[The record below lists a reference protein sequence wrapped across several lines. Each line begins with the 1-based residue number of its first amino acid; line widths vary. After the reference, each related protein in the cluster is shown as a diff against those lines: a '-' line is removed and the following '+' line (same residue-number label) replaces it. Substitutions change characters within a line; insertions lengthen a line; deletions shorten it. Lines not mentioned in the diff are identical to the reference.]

1 MADDNKII
9 AELVVAGKDKFVS
22 DLLAASKAADSTSAS
37 VTKMEAALKDIPAGT
52 KEFEKLKNEIEATKI
67 VAEEANGAFE
77 NNRRKLAELK
87 KETSGLA
94 TIMATLKSEGKQN
107 TETFKQIQQRFEET
121 KKKAG
126 ELQDKISDINDQI
139 KNLGSDTRGIDNAVR
154 GVTLIANGFQLA
166 QGATAAFGKEN
177 KDLEKALIKLNG
189 VMAITQSLQAIGAEL
204 TAEDSIVKQA
214 AAKATALYSF
224 VVGESTGAL
233 KLFRIALAATGIGL
247 IVIAI
252 GALVANWDKF
262 TKTIRESF
270 PALDGVIKFFE
281 NFRQIA
287 AGAIKSVTAG
297 FGQVGK
303 IISDVFKGDFSGAY
317 ADAKKVGSIMSEA
330 YNKGYSEKD
339 EQIKRQAGIRDR
351 KFRLD
356 LAEAQ
361 GKDVRALRIKLLQD
375 ELKDLEKG
383 SDEYNAKLIEIEKL
397 KYDIRKDAAKK
408 TKELEFVTQQQLTA
422 IEFGEQ
428 AIAAMRAELLKLYT
442 DAVERGI
449 VPETDPNIRALIGNI
464 KDAEKELAIF
474 KTRFEELTNP
484 KDIQPL
490 KAINQ
495 LKNIKIPDDV
505 LSGLKPKERKL
516 TLFEQLFGTNT
527 ENIDAQK
534 RILNYAKGSKKIIDE
549 LVNYGQQIS
558 NIASQAI
565 DIQTQNQLS
574 SLEERKNKGLISE
587 KEYERESA
595 QIKNEAAR
603 KKRAID
609 IAMAVAQ
616 IPQAVLSAYIAG
628 LQIGGP
634 SAPIIA
640 GVLAGIAGAFGAA
653 QVALI
658 AAAPLP
664 KFRKGGSVA
673 KELGLIQGARHEQGG
688 VPIEVEGGEFVMNTK
703 AVKTYGVKLM
713 DDINSLRFNPVLAG
727 NNIRKGSNNRLNE
740 QLATIGSYLRDG
752 YRVDRQGNQ
761 ILQEISSKLGKQKG
775 YV

>member
-22 DLLAASKAADSTSAS
+22 DLQAASKAADSTSVS
-37 VTKMEAALKDIPAGT
+37 VAKMEAALKEIPAGT
-52 KEFEKLKNEIEATKI
+52 KEFEKFKNELEAVKI
-67 VAEEANGAFE
+67 AAAAGEGAFE

-87 KETSGLA
+87 KEVSGLA
-94 TIMATLKSEGKQN
+94 TVLATLKSEGKQN
-107 TETFKQIQQRFEET
+107 TDTFKDIQKEFEQT
-121 KKKAG
+121 KRKAG
-126 ELQDKISDINDQI
+126 ELQDKISDINDEI

-154 GVTLIANGFQLA
+154 GVNLVANGFQLA

-177 KDLEKALIKLNG
+177 KNLEQALIKLNG
-189 VMAITQSLQAIGAEL
+189 VMAITQSIQSIGTEL
-204 TAEDSIVKQA
+204 TREDSIVKQA
-214 AAKATALYSF
+214 AAKATQLFNF
-224 VVGESTGAL
+224 VVGESTGVL
-233 KLFRIALAATGIGL
+233 RLFRLALLGTGIGAAVF
-247 IVIAI
+247 VIYELTKGWFSLGEEVGKTTEKQKEYNDVIKEGIELSKQRLQEESTGFKRQGNLYLQDGTLRKKTLEQQLKDALDIQEQWRQRTEFASSDSAKNFEEYLKKNSQAI
-252 GALVANWDKF
+252 NEADREVESIQKAIKDRDEKAAADKAAKEKAAREKMLKDRKADIERF
-262 TKTIRESF
+262 NYELQSIESF
-270 PALDGVIKFFE
+270 DKNSE
-281 NFRQIA
+281 K
-287 AGAIKSVTAG
+287 AIKAQIDWYTQLKSVVDINSESYKDLIT
-297 FGQVGK
+297 
-303 IISDVFKGDFSGAY
+303 IID
-317 ADAKKVGSIMSEA
+317 
-330 YNKGYSEKD
+330 
-339 EQIKRQAGIRDR
+339 
-351 KFRLD
+351 
-356 LAEAQ
+356 
-361 GKDVRALRIKLLQD
+361 LLQ
-375 ELKDLEKG
+375 K
-383 SDEYNAKLIEIEKL
+383 KLAGKQKIEPI
-397 KYDIRKDAAKK
+397 D
-408 TKELEFVTQQQLTA
+408 FQS
-422 IEFGEQ
+422 
-428 AIAAMRAELLKLYT
+428 AM
-442 DAVERGI
+442 
-449 VPETDPNIRALIGNI
+449 
-464 KDAEKELAIF
+464 
-474 KTRFEELTNP
+474 
-484 KDIQPL
+484 
-490 KAINQ
+490 
-495 LKNIKIPDDV
+495 
-505 LSGLKPKERKL
+505 SGLKPKDILPEGK
-516 TLFEQLFGTNT
+516 TLWEIIFGTPS
-527 ENIDAQK
+527 ERIDDQKRMLKDAQ
-534 RILNYAKGSKKIIDE
+534 GTKKIVDE
-549 LVNYGQQIS
+549 LITYGQQIS

-595 QIKNEAAR
+595 KIKNEAAR

-609 IAMAVAQ
+609 IANAVAQ

-634 SAPIIA
+634 AAPIIA

-673 KELGLIQGARHEQGG
+673 KKLGLIQGARHEQGG

>member
-330 YNKGYSEKD
+330 FNKGYAEKD
-339 EQIKRQAGIRDR
+339 EQIKRQTGIRDR

-361 GKDVRALRIKLLQD
+361 GKDVKALRVKLLQD

-397 KYDIRKDAAKK
+397 KYDIRKDMLDKEKAAREKMLK
-408 TKELEFVTQQQLTA
+408 DRKEDEARFAFQLTSK
-422 IEFGEQ
+422 E
-428 AIAAMRAELLKLYT
+428 
-442 DAVERGI
+442 
-449 VPETDPNIRALIGNI
+449 DPNSEKAIKKQIELYSELRSVVDINSDAYKKFGLIIEGLQNKLQGKTIKIDFENALASL
-464 KDAEKELAIF
+464 K
-474 KTRFEELTNP
+474 P
-484 KDIQPL
+484 KDILPEG
-490 KAINQ
+490 K
-495 LKNIKIPDDV
+495 
-505 LSGLKPKERKL
+505 
-516 TLFEQLFGTNT
+516 TLWQIIFGTPS
-527 ENIDAQK
+527 ERIDDQKRMLKDAQ
-534 RILNYAKGSKKIIDE
+534 GTKKIVDE

-595 QIKNEAAR
+595 KIKNEAAR

-609 IAMAVAQ
+609 IANAVAQ

-634 SAPIIA
+634 AAPIIA

-673 KELGLIQGARHEQGG
+673 KKLGLIQGARHEQGG

>member
-22 DLLAASKAADSTSAS
+22 DLLAASKAADSTSVS
-37 VTKMEAALKDIPAGT
+37 VAKMEATLKDIPAGT

-126 ELQDKISDINDQI
+126 ELQDKISDINDEI

-166 QGATAAFGKEN
+166 QGATAVFGKEN
-177 KDLEKALIKLNG
+177 KNLEQALIKLNG
-189 VMAITQSLQAIGAEL
+189 VMAITQSIQAIGTEL
-204 TAEDSIVKQA
+204 TKEDSIVKQA
-214 AAKATALYSF
+214 AAKATQLFNF
-224 VVGESTGAL
+224 VVGESTGVL
-233 KLFRIALAATGIGL
+233 RLFRLALLGTGIGAAVF
-247 IVIAI
+247 VIYELTKGWFGLGEEVGKVTEKQKDYNDVIKEGIELSKQRLQEESTGFKRQGNLYLQDGTLRKKTLEQQLKDALAI
-252 GALVANWDKF
+252 QEQWRQRTEFASSDSSKNFEEYLKKNSQAIIEADREVESIQKAIKDRDDKAAADKAAKEKAAREKMLKDRKADIERF
-262 TKTIRESF
+262 NYELQSIESF
-270 PALDGVIKFFE
+270 DKNSE
-281 NFRQIA
+281 K
-287 AGAIKSVTAG
+287 AIKAQIDWYTQLKSVVDINSESYTDLIT
-297 FGQVGK
+297 
-303 IISDVFKGDFSGAY
+303 IID
-317 ADAKKVGSIMSEA
+317 
-330 YNKGYSEKD
+330 
-339 EQIKRQAGIRDR
+339 
-351 KFRLD
+351 
-356 LAEAQ
+356 
-361 GKDVRALRIKLLQD
+361 LLQ
-375 ELKDLEKG
+375 K
-383 SDEYNAKLIEIEKL
+383 KLAGKQKIEPI
-397 KYDIRKDAAKK
+397 D
-408 TKELEFVTQQQLTA
+408 FQS
-422 IEFGEQ
+422 
-428 AIAAMRAELLKLYT
+428 AM
-442 DAVERGI
+442 
-449 VPETDPNIRALIGNI
+449 
-464 KDAEKELAIF
+464 
-474 KTRFEELTNP
+474 
-484 KDIQPL
+484 
-490 KAINQ
+490 
-495 LKNIKIPDDV
+495 
-505 LSGLKPKERKL
+505 SGLKPKDILPEGK
-516 TLFEQLFGTNT
+516 TLWEIIFGTPS
-527 ENIDAQK
+527 ERIDDQKRMLKDAQ
-534 RILNYAKGSKKIIDE
+534 GTKKIVDE
-549 LVNYGQQIS
+549 LINYGQQIS

-595 QIKNEAAR
+595 KIKNEAAR

-609 IAMAVAQ
+609 IANAVAQ

-634 SAPIIA
+634 AAPIIA

-673 KELGLIQGARHEQGG
+673 KRLGLIQGARHEQGG

>member
-22 DLLAASKAADSTSAS
+22 DLQAASKAADSTSVS
-37 VTKMEAALKDIPAGT
+37 VAKMEAALKDIPAGT
-52 KEFEKLKNEIEATKI
+52 KEFEKFKNELEAVKI
-67 VAEEANGAFE
+67 AAAASEGAFE
-77 NNRRKLAELK
+77 NNKRKMAELK
-87 KETSGLA
+87 KEVSGLA
-94 TIMATLKSEGKQN
+94 TVLATLKAEGKQN
-107 TETFKQIQQRFEET
+107 TDTFKDIQKQFEET

-126 ELQDKISDINDQI
+126 ELKDKMSDINDEI

-154 GVTLIANGFQLA
+154 GVNLVANGFQLA

-189 VMAITQSLQAIGAEL
+189 VMAMTQSLQQIGAEL

-247 IVIAI
+247 IVIAV

-262 TKTIRESF
+262 TKTVRESF

-281 NFRQIA
+281 NFRQFA

-330 YNKGYSEKD
+330 FNKGYAEKD

-361 GKDVRALRIKLLQD
+361 GKDVRALRVKLLQD

-397 KYDIRKDAAKK
+397 KYDIRKDAAEK

-442 DAVERGI
+442 DAAERGI

-490 KAINQ
+490 KPINQ

-516 TLFEQLFGTNT
+516 TLFEQLFGTRE
-527 ENIDAQK
+527 ENQDKQK
-534 RILNYAKGSKKIIDE
+534 EILNYAKGSKKIVDE
-549 LVNYGQQIS
+549 LISYGQQIS

-565 DIQTQNQLS
+565 DIQTQNQLN

-609 IAMAVAQ
+609 IANAVAQ

-658 AAAPLP
+658 AATPLP

-673 KELGLIQGARHEQGG
+673 KKLGLIQGARHEQGG

-727 NNIRKGSNNRLNE
+727 NNIKTRSNNRLNE

-752 YRVDRQGNQ
+752 YRIDRQGNQ